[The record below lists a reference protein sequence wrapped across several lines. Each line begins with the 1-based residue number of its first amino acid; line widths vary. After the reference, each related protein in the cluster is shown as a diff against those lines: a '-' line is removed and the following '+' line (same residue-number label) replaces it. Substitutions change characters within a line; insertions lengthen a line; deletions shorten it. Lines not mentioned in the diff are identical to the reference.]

1 MFGGKLLCCCV
12 EKLSRWEETNR
23 KTSVVV
29 FLDYIIILGLGV
41 SDGFNIYAR
50 DQRGRVS
57 SNSFQSRNGPF
68 YDLSKE

>member
-1 MFGGKLLCCCV
+1 MFGGKLLCCCE
-12 EKLSRWEETNR
+12 EKLSRREETKR
-23 KTSVVV
+23 QTSVVV
-29 FLDYIIILGLGV
+29 LLDYIIIFGLGV

-57 SNSFQSRNGPF
+57 SSSFQSKNSPF